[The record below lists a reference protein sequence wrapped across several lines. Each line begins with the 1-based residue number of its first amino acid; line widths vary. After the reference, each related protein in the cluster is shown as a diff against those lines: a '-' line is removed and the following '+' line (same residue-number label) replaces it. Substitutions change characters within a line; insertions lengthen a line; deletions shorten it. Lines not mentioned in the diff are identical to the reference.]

1 MKEVTTA
8 DATLVQQT
16 LSGDLESFGILHQ
29 RYFERVV
36 RVLLRVL
43 RDRDRA
49 EDTAQSAYASAL
61 ASLPRLTRPQGFYPW
76 LCRIAVNQAI
86 EDSRKRS
93 GRARLRDQWL
103 PPTDQ
108 EAAEAAPNGE
118 SALQRLIEGE
128 RAARVRQAIDQL
140 PERQRA
146 ALVMRFFDD
155 MSMRTIGEV
164 LGCNEA
170 TVRSHVFRGLRRLGT
185 LLEERSGLEER
196 SELEERSGLQ

>member
-1 MKEVTTA
+1 MATA
-8 DATLVQQT
+8 DAALVQQT

-49 EDTAQSAYASAL
+49 EDTAQDAYASAF

-76 LCRIAVNQAI
+76 LCRIALNRAI
-86 EDSRKRS
+86 EDSRRRS

-103 PPTDQ
+103 AP
-108 EAAEAAPNGE
+108 AENETAGTVSDAG
-118 SALQRLIEGE
+118 SVLQQLMEGE
-128 RAARVRQAIDQL
+128 RAAIVREAVDRL
-140 PERQRA
+140 PDRQRA
-146 ALVMRFFDD
+146 ALVMRFFED

-164 LGCNEA
+164 LDCNEA
-170 TVRSHVFRGLRRLGT
+170 TVRSHVFRGLRRLGA
-185 LLEERSGLEER
+185 LLEETRNE
-196 SELEERSGLQ
+196 